1 MAKVNRTIN
10 IENARL
16 MFRNFSGREG
26 KFNKEGVRSFAVLLD
41 DPDLVRELEEEGWN
55 VKYLNPREEGDKPQP
70 YLNVSVTYGD
80 FPPKVYLVTR
90 KKKTLMTVET
100 IGSLDYAEI
109 DTVDLII
116 RPYNWEVR
124 GDSGVKAYLKTMYVT
139 VVEDDFAEKY
149 ADLDDNDSQY

>member
-26 KFNKEGVRSFAVLLD
+26 KFNKEGVRSFAVLLNNI
-41 DPDLVRELEEEGWN
+41 DLVQELEEEGWN
-55 VKYLNPREEGDKPQP
+55 IKYLRPLEEGDDPTP
-70 YLNVSVTYGD
+70 YLNVSVAFGD
-80 FPPKVYLVTR
+80 YPPKVYLVTK
-90 KKKTLMTVET
+90 KKKTLLTAET

-109 DTVDLII
+109 ESVDLII

-124 GDSGVKAYLKTMYVT
+124 GDHGVKAYLKTMYVT

-149 ADLDDNDSQY
+149 AELDDDIY